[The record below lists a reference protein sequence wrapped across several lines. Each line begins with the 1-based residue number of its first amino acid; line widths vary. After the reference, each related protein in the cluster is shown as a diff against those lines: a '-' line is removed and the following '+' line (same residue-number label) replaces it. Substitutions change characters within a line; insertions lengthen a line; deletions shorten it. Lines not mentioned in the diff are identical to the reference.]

1 MLVHPHRRMKI
12 ELFPGLEVL
21 TFVRFLAGMSLSGT
35 FRNLH
40 IIKMA
45 LKDESSGEQAWM
57 PKLKVSAALK
67 FNYICIKIRYMWSLK
82 TRLTDGK
89 WNM

>member
-1 MLVHPHRRMKI
+1 MGTLQLYRRMKI

-21 TFVRFLAGMSLSGT
+21 TFVRLLAGMSLSGT

-45 LKDESSGEQAWM
+45 LKDESSGEQA
-57 PKLKVSAALK
+57 
-67 FNYICIKIRYMWSLK
+67 
-82 TRLTDGK
+82 
-89 WNM
+89 